1 MILNKFPRRRA
12 HSGHPRPANWKC
24 EMMPSDPSILE
35 KNYFYN
41 APADQTEIL
50 WKCLGCGLLKPRSS
64 WGLSPCPSCGAPV
77 SQFVLVDED

>member
-12 HSGHPRPANWKC
+12 IRDTPGREL
-24 EMMPSDPSILE
+24 EMRNDASDPSILE

-64 WGLSPCPSCGAPV
+64 WA
-77 SQFVLVDED
+77 